1 MEVESSSGIESP
13 SSHDNSYKHAYKV
26 HLFCKRNDTKS
37 YKVGTRS
44 EPPSLT
50 VKNINF
56 LKNLLE
62 ERFEFIWCG
71 VWLLIIVMMMK

>member
-13 SSHDNSYKHAYKV
+13 SSHDNSYKNAYKA

-37 YKVGTRS
+37 YWVGTRS
-44 EPPSLT
+44 EPPYLT
-50 VKNINF
+50 GKNINF
-56 LKNLLE
+56 EENRLE

-71 VWLLIIVMMMK
+71 GWQLIIVMMMK